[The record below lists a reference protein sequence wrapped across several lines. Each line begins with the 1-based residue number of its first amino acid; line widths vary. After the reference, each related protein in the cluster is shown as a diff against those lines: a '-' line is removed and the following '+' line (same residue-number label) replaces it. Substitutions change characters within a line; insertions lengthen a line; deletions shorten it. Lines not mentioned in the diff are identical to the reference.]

1 MSTDIDGNGCIC
13 VEPALCRSRANRSWH
28 RRSCSC
34 AVCDWRSCIC
44 VGGSECSGLAA
55 ALNRAGCCPHST
67 CSGMQS
73 LGCRSAMQAAL
84 RTANGVGCCPHS
96 TCSDMQSLGCRSA
109 MQARLAAALN
119 RAGCWLHLRRACVV
133 PQPRQSVL
141 APKELLVCCV
151 RLAQWHLLSSKRCSQ
166 MQRSG
171 SSFDAGRSGIASTDS
186 DVS

>member
-67 CSGMQS
+67 CSDMQS
-73 LGCRSAMQAAL
+73 LGCRSAMQAAAAL
-84 RTANGVGCCPHS
+84 RTELAAALNRPALTCSRSAPQHGERSWLLPVCCVRLAQLHLLSSKRCAGCCPHS
-96 TCSDMQSLGCRSA
+96 TCSDMQSLA
-109 MQARLAAALN
+109 K
-119 RAGCWLHLRRACVV
+119 LHLRRW
-133 PQPRQSVL
+133 QR
-141 APKELLVCCV
+141 
-151 RLAQWHLLSSKRCSQ
+151 
-166 MQRSG
+166 MQRTASWLLP
-171 SSFDAGRSGIASTDS
+171 SFDQL
-186 DVS
+186 